1 MVVEMTVVVV
11 VVIVVFVAVGNA
23 DCVSHN
29 YDCSGGGG
37 SIIGDYSSGGG
48 FIGGSWS
55 LYMLWLLVEV
65 VVVIV

>member
-1 MVVEMTVVVV
+1 MTVVVV
-11 VVIVVFVAVGNA
+11 VVIVVVVAVGNA

-29 YDCSGGGG
+29 YGCSGGGG
-37 SIIGDYSSGGG
+37 SIGDYSSGGG
-48 FIGGSWS
+48 FIGGSGS